1 MAEKQI
7 EANDVVNN
15 PETYDAEGATAAAT
29 TPVRRQSD
37 HQQTSSTD
45 AATSCVDLL
54 ERRDLT
60 AELQAGDDGRAVS
73 DRAASTSRP
82 TNILEASNDT
92 KTRAPNDAE
101 YQLDWE
107 KLIAEDKVIQRQ
119 RYLNELQRTA
129 IASRVSARRA
139 AQNTQ
144 TSATKK
150 VSEDTDKLEKEMS
163 LLPLHEARRA
173 DAAKLRR
180 QRSVRRRK
188 ERRLQRAAGENQDS
202 ADSQRSDTRRAKLL

>member
-1 MAEKQI
+1 MIQ
-7 EANDVVNN
+7 
-15 PETYDAEGATAAAT
+15 
-29 TPVRRQSD
+29 
-37 HQQTSSTD
+37 
-45 AATSCVDLL
+45 L
-54 ERRDLT
+54 
-60 AELQAGDDGRAVS
+60 ELQAGDDGRAVS

-129 IASRVSARRA
+129 IASRVSARTA

-144 TSATKK
+144 TSVTEK
-150 VSEDTDKLEKEMS
+150 VSEDAVREMS
-163 LLPLHEARRA
+163 
-173 DAAKLRR
+173 
-180 QRSVRRRK
+180 
-188 ERRLQRAAGENQDS
+188 
-202 ADSQRSDTRRAKLL
+202 